1 MELQSNGSSV
11 KSHQSTPSAENNIV
25 PPGTTKRRA
34 QNREAQ
40 RRFRRKREDA
50 QKGLEEKINRLEV
63 ECQELSKKLSQK
75 SEQALELQGEWR
87 ELQEQVQELRKQG
100 QMLVRV
106 VVRQPAVVESLV
118 SLLPPAAVTQL

>member
-1 MELQSNGSSV
+1 L
-11 KSHQSTPSAENNIV
+11 K
-25 PPGTTKRRA
+25 
-34 QNREAQ
+34 
-40 RRFRRKREDA
+40 
-50 QKGLEEKINRLEV
+50 V

-87 ELQEQVQELRKQG
+87 ELEEQVQELRKQG